1 MRDRDL
7 SRTQT
12 TAGIYL
18 QTAWILYI
26 GLNLP
31 DVIADFRVYDH
42 WLWEGRVDWQYSR
55 VEIPLIM

>member
-7 SRTQT
+7 S
-12 TAGIYL
+12 AGIYL